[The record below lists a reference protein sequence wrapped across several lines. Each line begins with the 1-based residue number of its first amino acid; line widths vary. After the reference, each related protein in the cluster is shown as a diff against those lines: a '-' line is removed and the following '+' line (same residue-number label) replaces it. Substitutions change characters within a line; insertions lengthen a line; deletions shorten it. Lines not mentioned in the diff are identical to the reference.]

1 MRVMARDCPEALDGL
16 ESGKYE
22 SAAAAAR
29 AGGVLPDV
37 HPDDKPLEDL
47 TAAWLKADMETRS
60 IFLAFLEDDEFLN
73 AEKPATWHY
82 PSEEIPELEFLLSIL
97 GTVRAV
103 ADNIGVSVRTVRR
116 WRSGGAKP
124 PKAKMATLM
133 KRAEI
138 YGLTHG

>member
-47 TAAWLKADMETRS
+47 TAAWLKADTETRG
-60 IFLAFLEDDEFLN
+60 IFMWLLEDDEFLN
-73 AEKPATWHY
+73 AQKPKPWHWKA
-82 PSEEIPELEFLLSIL
+82 EQEIPEPAKRIKSIPGKLNSEF
-97 GTVRAV
+97 AF
-103 ADNIGVSVRTVRR
+103 
-116 WRSGGAKP
+116 
-124 PKAKMATLM
+124 
-133 KRAEI
+133 
-138 YGLTHG
+138 